1 MKKIIFITS
10 SLVVVNSYAQF
21 GDLKKAIGKPKEA
34 LQSITGAKKDSSLT
48 TNDLIGGLK
57 EALNK
62 GIEKGT
68 SQLSAVD
75 GFNGNELV
83 KVLLPDEAKKVEE
96 KLRSV
101 GMGKQ
106 VDEAILSMNRA
117 AEDATKTA
125 APIFLNAIKNM
136 SFADAWAIFRGNDNA
151 ATNYLKQQTTNSLT
165 TAFRPIIEEALQK
178 TGATKHWNTIFSNY
192 NKFSFNKVNPDLT
205 AHVTEKAMSGI
216 FYQLAIE
223 EGKIR
228 KDPAARTTDIL
239 KNVFG
244 SNK

>member
-1 MKKIIFITS
+1 MKKIQLATI
-10 SLVVVNSYAQF
+10 LVLTATIANAQF
-21 GDLKKAIGKPKEA
+21 GDLKKKIEKPKEI
-34 LQSITGAKKDSSLT
+34 LQNVTGQNKDSALT
-48 TNDLIGGLK
+48 TSNVVDGLK

-68 SQLSAVD
+68 SQLSATD
-75 GFNGNELV
+75 GFYGNGAV
-83 KVLLPDEAKKVEE
+83 KILMPLEAKKVED
-96 KLRSV
+96 KMRD
-101 GMGKQ
+101 MGLNKP
-106 VDEAILSMNRA
+106 VDDAILTMNRA

-125 APIFLNAIKNM
+125 APIFLNAIKNIN
-136 SFADAWAIFRGNDNA
+136 FADAWAIFKGGDNA
-151 ATNYLKQQTTNSLT
+151 ATNYLKQQTTSNLT
-165 TAFRPIIEEALQK
+165 TAFKPIIEEALQK

-192 NKFSFNKVNPDLT
+192 NKFTLNKINPDLT
-205 AHVTEKAMSGI
+205 SYVTEKTLEGV

-244 SNK
+244 KQ